1 MAGERDLWLS
11 CYARLRVV
19 CGAVP
24 EYAGWA
30 RDKAAWHL
38 VVLTLEEGE
47 AVLFLARLNDVRV
60 LYVGFAFRVAYGC
73 SGGKTVFGYEQPVSM
88 FARQAALG

>member
-1 MAGERDLWLS
+1 MVGAGERDLWLS

-30 RDKAAWHL
+30 RDKAASYW
-38 VVLTLEEGE
+38 VVLTLDE
-47 AVLFLARLNDVRV
+47 AVLLQARLNDVRV
-60 LYVGFAFRVAYGC
+60 LYVGFAFR
-73 SGGKTVFGYEQPVSM
+73 GGVRVFGRKDC
-88 FARQAALG
+88 FRL

>member
-1 MAGERDLWLS
+1 MVGAGERDLWLS

-38 VVLTLEEGE
+38 VVLTLEEDE

-60 LYVGFAFRVAYGC
+60 LYVGFAFR
-73 SGGKTVFGYEQPVSM
+73 GGVRVFGRKDC
-88 FARQAALG
+88 FRL

>member
-1 MAGERDLWLS
+1 MVGAGERDLWLS

-30 RDKAAWHL
+30 RDKAASYL
-38 VVLTLEEGE
+38 VVLTLDE
-47 AVLFLARLNDVRV
+47 AVLLQARLNDVRM
-60 LYVGFAFRVAYGC
+60 LYVGGGRLFVLSGRLFAGAAAPC
-73 SGGKTVFGYEQPVSM
+73 SGRE
-88 FARQAALG
+88 